1 MPSAFRIVK
10 EQFKSDAFSGEGAY
24 EFGGRWNSP
33 GYRLVYASETLAL
46 ACLEMLVHLDRSSLL
61 RSYVFIEV
69 SFSGSL
75 VSEIED
81 VTELPPDWRSS
92 LGSIELQTI
101 GDNWIANGERG
112 ILKVPSAVIPRSYNY
127 LINPEHEKFEDIA
140 LADPEP
146 VGFDPRLK

>member
-92 LGSIELQTI
+92 LGSSELQTI

-140 LADPEP
+140 LAAPEP